1 MESIIV
7 GVGGCVRSW
16 HACVYPGAKR
26 KDRLLQKLM
35 PEQRRVLRQP
45 TTSHISSSG
54 DRPAKPAQLC
64 GRQAS
69 TTRAKTHTMLRSRP
83 GRCTSSGTYHTP
95 TGCREACA
103 RRVLARV
110 LSACWRVS
118 RRGLNCVGGGAFG
131 RWIALRGTVCTMGP
145 ACAKEPCFNPFRPIS
160 RTHRRHSVFLQT
172 RACLRRK
179 QCCAE

>member
-118 RRGLNCVGGGAFG
+118 RRGLNCVGGGAF
-131 RWIALRGTVCTMGP
+131 WALDCTARDCVHNGPGMCEGTMFQPVQTNI
-145 ACAKEPCFNPFRPIS
+145 KNP
-160 RTHRRHSVFLQT
+160 
-172 RACLRRK
+172 
-179 QCCAE
+179 